1 MKKILLITLI
11 TVFSIGSFVLNSFG
25 AEEPQYGGVLRAIR
39 PTFPKII
46 GLPSEMGVTDKLF
59 GLPFAER
66 VTNWDAEGNM
76 VCELAESWDEDPVG
90 ETITFHLRKGVTFHD
105 GSPLNADAVQW
116 NLQIRLDHNRLPYG
130 KYLKSMEVLDEHT
143 IKIYAKDYHN
153 ELAFNYGWQQMYSKK
168 AFETKGAEWLRKNG
182 VGTGPFKFAEFQ
194 RDTMIKY
201 VRNEN
206 YWQKGYPYLDGMEIR
221 FIPDV
226 MTAAAMMQAGQADSW
241 MDVSDVQM
249 ILNLEEKGFKVNW
262 APGMFWAILPDSS
275 DPNSPYADK
284 RVREALEYAI
294 DRPTLAKMLGY
305 GKFEP
310 LFQMANEASPAYVP
324 GYNPRPY
331 NPEKARQLL
340 AEAGYPKGF
349 ETTLLAMSNN
359 QDPAAALKAYLE
371 AVGIKVRLDLADMGR
386 YFTAIF
392 QTGWDDLVF
401 AANGIDPDGT
411 EIFIHFGPEPMTYRS
426 GDIKKSPE
434 FLAACDDALHTY
446 DKVQFIKKL
455 KQVVIQGSEDA
466 MIIPVYRS
474 AQAYVMQPYVHDKYM
489 RIHTIYW
496 HPYDTW
502 MEKH

>member
-1 MKKILLITLI
+1 MKKCLVIAFIM
-11 TVFSIGSFVLNSFG
+11 VFSLAGLAFNSFG
-25 AEEPQYGGVLRAIR
+25 EEKPQYGGILKAARG
-39 PTFPKII
+39 TFPKVI

-59 GLPFAER
+59 GLPFTER
-66 VTNWDAEGNM
+66 LTNWDAKGNM
-76 VCELAESWDEDPVG
+76 VPELAESWDEDPVDN
-90 ETITFHLRKGVTFHD
+90 TITYHLRKGITFHD
-105 GSPLNADAVQW
+105 GSPFNADAVKW
-116 NLQIRLDHNRLPYG
+116 NLQIRLDSNRLPFG
-130 KYLKSMEVLDEHT
+130 KHVKSIEIVDEYTVRVHT
-143 IKIYAKDYHN
+143 KDYNN

-168 AFETKGAEWLRKNG
+168 AVETHGVEWARKNG

-201 VRNEN
+201 VRNDN
-206 YWQKGYPYLDGMEIR
+206 YWRKGYPYLDGMEIR

-226 MTAAAMMQAGQADSW
+226 MTASAMIQGKEVDGW
-241 MDVSDVQM
+241 MDVSDVRNV
-249 ILNLEEKGFKVNW
+249 LDLEKKGLKVNW
-262 APGMFWAILPDSS
+262 GPGMFWAILPNSS
-275 DPNSPYADK
+275 DPKSPYADK

-310 LFQMANEASPAYVP
+310 LVQMASSISPSYVK
-324 GYNPRPY
+324 GFNPRPY
-331 NPEKARQLL
+331 NPEKARKLL

-349 ETTLLAMSNN
+349 ETTLLTMSSN
-359 QDPAAALKAYLE
+359 QDSAAALKSYLE

-401 AANGIDPDGT
+401 AANGIDPDGR
-411 EIFIHFGPEPMTYRS
+411 ELFIHFGPAPMTYRS
-426 GDIKKSPE
+426 GNIKKSPQ

-446 DKVQFIKKL
+446 DKAQFIEKL
-455 KQVVIQGSEDA
+455 QKAVKQGSEDA

-489 RIHTIYW
+489 LIHTIYW